1 MRSKETQKLFEMA
14 DDVTERNLGPLLAL
28 LGRVL
33 VVTLRVSAPLVVVA
47 LLVALHLTVIVA
59 GVLLLVGGMH
69 VVLLVGGGALL
80 LYTNTE
86 DICSC
91 QSTQSLRYTVDTG
104 SIRTFRTWC
113 MVG

>member
-47 LLVALHLTVIVA
+47 LLVAL
-59 GVLLLVGGMH
+59 LLLRWWPTI
-69 VVLLVGGGALL
+69 AKLL
-80 LYTNTE
+80 LLL
-86 DICSC
+86 IPH
-91 QSTQSLRYTVDTG
+91 LRG
-104 SIRTFRTWC
+104 CCW
-113 MVG
+113 

>member
-69 VVLLVGGGALL
+69 VVLLVVLGGVLGL
-80 LYTNTE
+80 
-86 DICSC
+86 
-91 QSTQSLRYTVDTG
+91 VDNWG
-104 SIRTFRTWC
+104 EIGRAH
-113 MVG
+113 V